1 MKENMRRNIRLIFVI
16 RAFKMFMVSMPVI
29 VIFFQDLGLNYAE
42 IFILQAIFSLGT
54 VLFEVPS
61 GYFADRYTRRLSIIL
76 GLWTNLVAW
85 CVYSFAYGFWGLAV
99 AEILLALSISF
110 ISGADTATLY
120 DSLDAMGETDANLR
134 QNSRSLAVGAF
145 SEGVAGIIGGLL
157 AVISLR
163 APLYGQAVVALFAIP
178 FAYMLIEPPHKR
190 DSSQHPWRAIAKV
203 VRHSLHE
210 NSGVK
215 WLILYNAGL
224 ATMTYTVVWLAQ
236 PYYEMAGV
244 AIGWFGVIWFIKH
257 LALATFGWKAENLAN
272 RFGSAPLLIA
282 LPVVGVCTYLI
293 IALGFSP
300 WLLPAFIG
308 FEAIRGLCRP
318 LISDRIHRLIDSD
331 FRATVESV
339 NGLIARLFF
348 VVFGLGVGGL
358 ADRIGLQLTFVV
370 SAAVYAVL
378 LGAMLFAMRK
388 RSILFMNGR

>member
-1 MKENMRRNIRLIFVI
+1 MKENMRRNIRLIFII
-16 RAFKMFMVSMPVI
+16 RAFKAFMVSMPVI
-29 VIFFQDLGLNYAE
+29 VIFFEDLGLNYAE
-42 IFILQAIFSLGT
+42 IFILQGIFSLGT
-54 VLFEVPS
+54 VIFEVPS

-76 GLWTNLVAW
+76 GLWTSLAAW
-85 CVYSFAYGFWGLAV
+85 CVYSFAYGFWELAV
-99 AEILLALSISF
+99 AEVLLALSISF

-120 DSLDAMGETDANLR
+120 DSLDAMGETEANLR
-134 QNSRSLAVGAF
+134 QNARGLAIGAF
-145 SEGVAGIIGGLL
+145 SEGIAGIIGGLL

-163 APLYGQAVVALFAIP
+163 APLYGQVVVAIFAIP

-190 DSSQHPWRAIAKV
+190 ESSEHPWRAIAQV

-236 PYYEMAGV
+236 PYYEQAGI
-244 AIGWFGVIWFIKH
+244 AIGWFGVIWFAKH
-257 LALATFGWKAENLAN
+257 MFLAGFGWKAEALSN
-272 RFGSAPLLIA
+272 RFGSAKLLIA
-282 LPVVGVCTYLI
+282 LPTVGVCTYLV

-308 FEAIRGLCRP
+308 FEAVRGLSRP

-348 VVFGLGVGGL
+348 IVFGLGVGAM
-358 ADRIGLQLTFVV
+358 ADRIGLQRTFVI
-370 SAAVYAVL
+370 SAIIYAVL
-378 LGAMLFAMRK
+378 LGSMLVAMRK
-388 RSILFMNGR
+388 RSILFINGR